1 MNLSCYFNLNWLF
14 LLNFWIYSKKIS
26 YIGSFAIPIICQ
38 CVRDKFSLSCTILHF
53 FHCSTAECAG
63 NMVKRHFKTS
73 ELIPNFTVLNGN
85 HIWFLDLNEKI
96 QKITKKLY
104 AWGIEP
110 TSKKF
115 YKKNLPLV
123 YCCLYVGTVQ
133 MAFKRWQSII
143 NFSGFRKAGKP
154 LKLEND
160 RTELLP

>member
-1 MNLSCYFNLNWLF
+1 MNLRCYFNLNWLF

-38 CVRDKFSLSCTILHF
+38 CVRDKFSLPCTILHF

-73 ELIPNFTVLNGN
+73 ELIRNFTVLNGN

-96 QKITKKLY
+96 QKRITKKLY
-104 AWGIEP
+104 AWGLEP

-115 YKKNLPLV
+115 YKKIYHWSIVVFMLVRYKWPLRDDNQ
-123 YCCLYVGTVQ
+123 LLIFQDLG
-133 MAFKRWQSII
+133 KRESHW
-143 NFSGFRKAGKP
+143 N
-154 LKLEND
+154 
-160 RTELLP
+160 